1 MARTVRAAI
10 FDVDGVLLASPHERA
25 WREALVGLADPTRF
39 TTEFYQAHVAGKPR
53 ADGALAALEGLGVA
67 DAAAHAPA
75 YAERKQQIL
84 EGFIA
89 AGAFTSF
96 ADAVGLAAALH
107 AKGLKLA
114 VASSSKN
121 ATAMMRQ
128 TGLADG
134 RNLCSL
140 FDADLSG
147 RALAHGKPDPE
158 IFLLAAAALGIAP
171 ENCVVVE
178 DAPSGIEAARAG
190 GMLALGIARLGD
202 AALLQ
207 AAGADLVVTDL
218 GQVDVAA
225 LVAGV
230 LRPRDERRN
239 GADMR
244 DTMQPTDDP
253 DWTLDEHGY
262 DPLRESSIESRFAIG
277 NGFLG
282 VRASR
287 SVSRGPTWLTWAPWL
302 VWASWPR
309 TYVAGLFDTPNTD
322 PPVPALVPVADWLR
336 VRIRLDGETLLLR
349 RGRTLE
355 HRRTLDMRRG
365 LLLAEWRQRTPA
377 GVIAHVRTLRLV
389 SQAERALG
397 LQLLS
402 LELDRDGVEVKL
414 EASFESAGLGM
425 MAVRVEDELGVWR
438 TADSDRG
445 VAMAGAASLALD
457 GHARVTE
464 AAGPLRWVWH
474 WRSMVGQEATMERI
488 VAVARADTAEDD
500 PGPVAAAM
508 LGRARAAG
516 GQAILA
522 AHETSWAG
530 RWQASNVTIDGDP
543 ELERALRFATYHLN
557 SAANP
562 DDPLVS
568 IGARGLTGDAYL
580 GHVFWDTDIYL
591 MPFYIDSWPKAA
603 RSLLMYRFHTI
614 DRARAKARRGGWRGA
629 LYAWESADTGEE
641 TTPDQV
647 IGPAGTP
654 VDVLSGKEEQHIAS
668 DVAYAVWQYW
678 RATGD
683 DAFLLEA
690 GAEMILET
698 ARFWASR
705 ATLEADGR
713 RHIRHVIGPD
723 EYHENIDDN
732 AYTNGMARWNIAR
745 ALELVE
751 MMRATSLDGAR
762 RGWAECWGGLESRLG
777 LGAAELALWHE
788 VIDTLVTGLDPA
800 TGLIEQFAGFHQLEK
815 INLERYADRKVPM
828 DVILGHER
836 TQRTQVVKQADVVA
850 LLALLPE
857 TFDEPTQRLNFR
869 HYEPLCSH
877 GSSLSRSMHA
887 LVAARLGM
895 TDLAL
900 RYLHETSAIDLSPS
914 SAESAGGVHIAALGG
929 LRQAVMLGFVGL
941 SLAGETLALAPLLP
955 AHWRSVGCCVHWH
968 GRRVRLHISQGGQDV
983 QATLEEGKAMT
994 IMVHGTPRELLPAG

>member
-53 ADGALAALEGLGVA
+53 ADGALAALAGLGVA

-239 GADMR
+239 GADMH

-522 AHETSWAG
+522 AHETAWAG

-705 ATLEADGR
+705 STLEADGR

-857 TFDEPTQRLNFR
+857 TFDEPTQRANFR
-869 HYEPLCSH
+869 FYEPLCSH

-941 SLAGETLALAPLLP
+941 SLAGETLSLAPLLP
-955 AHWRSVGCCVHWH
+955 AHWSRVSCCVYWH
-968 GRRVRLHISQGGQDV
+968 GRRVRLDISQGGQDV

-994 IMVHGTPRELLPAG
+994 MMVHGTPRELLPTG